1 MTSDDAASP
10 RPTNATERID
20 AIDVLRGVALFGVM
34 AINLVM
40 EFRISIFEQFL
51 GPKTL
56 ASPVDRAIET
66 ILTQAVELKA
76 FALFSLLFGA
86 GLAIQFDR
94 LTNSERRISL
104 LRRRLAVLLV
114 FGVIHLCLIWNGDI
128 LTEYALAGFIVLP
141 FLSGPRWLL
150 TLSALAFLALYLAMQ
165 AFPPAGLFPS
175 RAAIWRDVMDAN
187 RIYATG
193 GLLDVLAFR
202 LREIPLIASLHAFV
216 FLRTIGLFLVGA
228 LAWRSGILQNV
239 RGLLVI
245 APLCIGFGAALIY
258 IGREPLGTI
267 LLALGYG
274 AAILGIASFEHGKR
288 LLGWAAPLGRM
299 AFTNYV
305 AQSLI
310 FGWIFYGYGLG
321 LFGRLGITQALA
333 IGITVYAG
341 QVLFSA
347 WWLRHYRYGPI
358 EWLWRT
364 LMYGVRQPMV
374 ARAVSYVGALIR
386 SRNDLSCRNVLRH
399 CERSEAIQNLSAAA
413 V

>member
-104 LRRRLAVLLV
+104 LMRRLAVLLV

-128 LTEYALAGFIVLP
+128 LTEYALAGLIVLP

-267 LLALGYG
+267 VLALGYG

-333 IGITVYAG
+333 IGIAVYAG

-374 ARAVSYVGALIR
+374 ATQVAVVG
-386 SRNDLSCRNVLRH
+386 
-399 CERSEAIQNLSAAA
+399 
-413 V
+413 

>member
-104 LRRRLAVLLV
+104 LMRRLAVLLV

-128 LTEYALAGFIVLP
+128 LTEYALAGLIVLP

-374 ARAVSYVGALIR
+374 ATQVAVVG
-386 SRNDLSCRNVLRH
+386 
-399 CERSEAIQNLSAAA
+399 
-413 V
+413 

>member
-1 MTSDDAASP
+1 MTSDSAVL
-10 RPTNATERID
+10 PTPTSSAERID
-20 AIDVLRGVALFGVM
+20 AIDVLRGIALFGVM

-40 EFRISIFEQFL
+40 EFRVSIFDQFL
-51 GPKTL
+51 GPRML
-56 ASPVDRAIET
+56 ASPVDRAIEA
-66 ILTQAVELKA
+66 ILAQAIELKA

-94 LTNSERRISL
+94 LANSERRTFL
-104 LRRRLAVLLV
+104 LLRRLAVLLV

-141 FLSGPRWLL
+141 FLFGPRWLL
-150 TLSALAFLALYLAMQ
+150 TLAALASLALYLAMQ
-165 AFPPAGLFPS
+165 AFPPAGLFPG
-175 RAAIWRDVMDAN
+175 RTAIWRDVMDAN

-193 GLLDVLAFR
+193 GFLDVLAFR

-228 LAWRSGILQNV
+228 LAWRSGILQNA

-245 APLCIGFGAALIY
+245 ALPAICLGAALLYVGI
-258 IGREPLGTI
+258 EPLGNI

-274 AAILGIASFEHGKR
+274 AAILFIASFGRGKR

-299 AFTNYV
+299 AFTNYI

-333 IGITVYAG
+333 IGIAVYVG

-347 WWLRHYRYGPI
+347 WWLRHYRHGPI

-364 LMYGVRQPMV
+364 LMYGALQPM
-374 ARAVSYVGALIR
+374 LL
-386 SRNDLSCRNVLRH
+386 SRV
-399 CERSEAIQNLSAAA
+399 EGVQ
-413 V
+413 